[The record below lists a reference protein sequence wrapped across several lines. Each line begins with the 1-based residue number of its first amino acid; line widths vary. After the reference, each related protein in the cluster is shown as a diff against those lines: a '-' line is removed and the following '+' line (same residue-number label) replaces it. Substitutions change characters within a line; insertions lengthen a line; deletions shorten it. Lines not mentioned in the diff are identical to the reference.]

1 MKRFISN
8 KKGVSTIEFGLTV
21 GIYFFVVMMIFEFCR
36 LAIATTYWDL
46 AIAESVRITK
56 NTENKTHD
64 YKTFFKA
71 TLEAQKALQDTST
84 MGYLAQTGNSEI
96 KVDVKYVDC
105 PQEKECVKALLANRF
120 REPKTKD
127 GKIISPTGQNA
138 TLAYYTLT
146 YDYRFVV
153 PLPFIPTSWTQ
164 SILNREFVVVQE
176 YERSSFSRPN

>member
-8 KKGVSTIEFGLTV
+8 EKGVSTVEFGLTV

-36 LAIATTYWDL
+36 LAISTTYWDL

-56 NTENKTHD
+56 NTDNKTHD
-64 YKTFFKA
+64 YASIFKA
-71 TLEAQKALQDTST
+71 TLQAQKALQDSST
-84 MGYLAQTGNSEI
+84 MGYLAQLGKNDFD
-96 KVDVKYVDC
+96 VDVKYVHC
-105 PQEKECVKALLANRF
+105 PDERQCVNALLNKQF
-120 REPKTKD
+120 REPKKVN
-127 GKIISPTGQNA
+127 GKLVPPTGQDA

-146 YDYRFVV
+146 YNYRFIV
-153 PLPFIPTSWTQ
+153 PLPFIPKSWSE